1 MEGFRN
7 EERAAMSELKEE
19 CRRQEDQAAEL
30 NAQLQGR
37 VDELMK
43 KLNKYSAPML
53 SIEDLGQDEDGVP
66 VEVFATPIGQ
76 RNPQRLEQN
85 PSLMKPWQT

>member
-30 NAQLQGR
+30 NAQLQDR
-37 VDELMK
+37 VDEVME
-43 KLNKYSAPML
+43 KLNKYAVCP
-53 SIEDLGQDEDGVP
+53 D
-66 VEVFATPIGQ
+66 VEHRRTWT
-76 RNPQRLEQN
+76 R
-85 PSLMKPWQT
+85 